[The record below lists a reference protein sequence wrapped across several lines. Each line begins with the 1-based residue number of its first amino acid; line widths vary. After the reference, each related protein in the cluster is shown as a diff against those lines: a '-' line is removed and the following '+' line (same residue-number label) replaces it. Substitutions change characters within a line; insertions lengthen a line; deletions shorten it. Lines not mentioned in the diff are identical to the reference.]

1 MVLALGCCSLA
12 LATNDEADYIVVGA
26 GTSGSVLAA
35 KLAQAGKSVI
45 LLEAGP
51 DDDWQ
56 GKNLLGKDVDLFE
69 GGITFSSD
77 QHTAPEISTWNW
89 GEPTGIDDIMV
100 EDFAKADKFGSVV
113 STYSHQLSLARTA
126 NSHKIPVPLD
136 WAKRH
141 VTVQAKIVGGSSVQN
156 LPIWLRPGHET
167 LSKVCQ
173 SHVGIDGACPT
184 PNASVH
190 CFVMFWFLATA
201 RGGVG
206 A

>member
-1 MVLALGCCSLA
+1 MAWLNLMLACCCSSLA
-12 LATNDEADYIVVGA
+12 LAANDEADYVVVGA

-51 DDDWQ
+51 DDDWK
-56 GKNLLGKDVDLFE
+56 GKNLLGKDVDVFE
-69 GGITFSSD
+69 GGITFNSD

-100 EDFAKADKFGSVV
+100 EDFAKEDTFGSVI
-113 STYSHQLSLARTA
+113 STYSHKLSLARAA
-126 NSHKIPVPLD
+126 NSHKIPIPLD

-141 VTVQAKIVGGSSVQN
+141 VAVQAKIVGGSSVQN

-167 LSKVCQ
+167 LKKVCQ
-173 SHVGIDGACPT
+173 SHFGTDDACPT
-184 PNASVH
+184 QTPDASIH
-190 CFVMFWFLATA
+190 FFVMF
-201 RGGVG
+201 
-206 A
+206 